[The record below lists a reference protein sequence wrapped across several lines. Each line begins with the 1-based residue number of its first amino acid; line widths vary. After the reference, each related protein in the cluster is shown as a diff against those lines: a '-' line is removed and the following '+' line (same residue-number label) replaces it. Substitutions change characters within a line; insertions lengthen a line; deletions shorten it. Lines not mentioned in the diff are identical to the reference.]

1 MVSMENLASLFGIPH
16 LVSWIGLTPL
26 IGLVIVGFLPVRA
39 GGRHVEAIRWVT
51 LGVTLLTLG
60 LAVGL
65 WASFDHT
72 AGGTQ
77 FVDRVEWRLPYGTHY
92 AVGVDGISLLLVLLT
107 AFLAPLCVLGSWR
120 SIATNVKAF
129 MMLIL
134 LVEGAVV
141 GVFTALDAFLFFFFW
156 EITMIPTYCMI
167 ALWGGPQ
174 RTQASIKFLL
184 FSLTGGLLM
193 LSGILA
199 LHHVGGTFDMLA
211 LMQVEYAPKVQFW
224 IFLALFLG
232 FAIKV
237 PMLLVHGWLA
247 DAHGE
252 APTAGSVILSG
263 LLLKMGA
270 YGLIRFCLPMLPEA
284 SAAFAPLIQWLSVLA
299 ILYGGAMA
307 LAQHDFKRL
316 IAYSSIAHMG
326 FVTLGIFGLNTQSVQ
341 GAVLQMVNHGITT
354 GALFLVAG
362 MLYDRTHDRT
372 INNYGGLQQV
382 MPRFAVVLS
391 IFTVASFGLPGTG
404 NFIGEFLVLAG
415 TVSHSYLMVLLVL
428 AGIVLGAAYMLWMFQ
443 RMVLGPVTP
452 YVSTLPDLTRREI
465 ACVIPLALAV
475 FVIGLYPTFMLD
487 LMHVSVTT
495 LVQDFAQVQPL
506 RIGAV
511 FTAP

>member
-1 MVSMENLASLFGIPH
+1 V
-16 LVSWIGLTPL
+16 
-26 IGLVIVGFLPVRA
+26 
-39 GGRHVEAIRWVT
+39 
-51 LGVTLLTLG
+51 
-60 LAVGL
+60 
-65 WASFDHT
+65 SFDHT
-72 AGGTQ
+72 AGGPQ
-77 FVDRVEWRLPYGTHY
+77 FVDRVEWIPTVGTQY
-92 AVGVDGISLLLVLLT
+92 AVGVDGISLPLVLLT
-107 AFLAPLCVLGSWR
+107 TFLVPLCVLGSWR

-134 LVEGAVV
+134 LVEGAVT

-156 EITMIPTYCMI
+156 EITMIPTYFMI
-167 ALWGGPQ
+167 AFWGGPQ
-174 RTQASIKFLL
+174 RTQAAIKFVF
-184 FSLTGGLLM
+184 FSLTGSLL
-193 LSGILA
+193 LLVGILT
-199 LHHVGGTFDMLA
+199 LHHVGGTYDMLA

-270 YGLIRFCLPMLPEA
+270 YGLLRFCLPMLPEA
-284 SAAFAPLIQWLSVLA
+284 SAAFAPLIQGLSVLA

-307 LAQHDFKRL
+307 LAQPDFKRL

-372 INNYGGLQQV
+372 INNYGGLHQV

-391 IFTVASFGLPGTG
+391 LFTVASFGLPGTG

-415 TVSHSYLMVLLVL
+415 TWSHSYLMVLLVL
-428 AGIVLGAAYMLWMFQ
+428 AGIVLGAAYMLGMFQ
-443 RMVLGPVTP
+443 RLVLGPVSP
-452 YVSTLPDLTRREI
+452 QSATLHDLNRREI

-475 FVIGLYPTFMLD
+475 FVIGLYPTVMLD
-487 LMHVSVTT
+487 LMHASVTT
-495 LVQDFAQVQPL
+495 LAQDFAQVQPL
-506 RIGAV
+506 RIAAV

>member
-1 MVSMENLASLFGIPH
+1 MENPASLFGIPH
-16 LVSWIGLTPL
+16 LVSWIVLTPL

-65 WASFDHT
+65 WVSFDHT
-72 AGGTQ
+72 AGGPQ
-77 FVDRVEWRLPYGTHY
+77 FVDRVEWIPTVGTQY
-92 AVGVDGISLLLVLLT
+92 AVGVDGISLPLVLLT
-107 AFLAPLCVLGSWR
+107 TFLVPLCVLGSWR

-134 LVEGAVV
+134 LVEGAVT

-156 EITMIPTYCMI
+156 EITVIPTYCMI
-167 ALWGGPQ
+167 AFWGGPQ
-174 RTQASIKFLL
+174 RTQAAIKFLL
-184 FSLTGGLLM
+184 FNFTGSLLLPA
-193 LSGILA
+193 GILA
-199 LHHVGGTFDMLA
+199 LHHVGGTYDMLA

-232 FAIKV
+232 FGIKV

-270 YGLIRFCLPMLPEA
+270 YGLLRFCLPMLPEA

-307 LAQHDFKRL
+307 LAQPDFKRL

-362 MLYDRTHDRT
+362 ALYDRTHDRT
-372 INNYGGLQQV
+372 INNYGGLHQV

-391 IFTVASFGLPGTG
+391 LFTVASFGLPGTG

-415 TVSHSYLMVLLVL
+415 TWSHSYLMVLLVL
-428 AGIVLGAAYMLWMFQ
+428 AGIVLGAAYMLGMFQ
-443 RMVLGPVTP
+443 RLVLGPVSP
-452 YVSTLPDLTRREI
+452 QSATLHDLNRREI

-475 FVIGLYPTFMLD
+475 FVIGLYPTFVLD
-487 LMHVSVTT
+487 LMHASVTT

-506 RIGAV
+506 RIAAV

>member
-1 MVSMENLASLFGIPH
+1 MENPASLFGIPH
-16 LVSWIGLTPL
+16 LVSWIVLTPF

-39 GGRHVEAIRWVT
+39 GGRHGEAIRWVT

-65 WASFDHT
+65 WVSFDHT
-72 AGGTQ
+72 AGGPQ
-77 FVDRVEWRLPYGTHY
+77 FVDRVEWIPTVGAQY
-92 AVGVDGISLLLVLLT
+92 AVGVDGISLPLVLLT
-107 AFLAPLCVLGSWR
+107 AFLVPLCVLGSWR

-134 LVEGAVV
+134 LVEGAVT

-156 EITMIPTYCMI
+156 EITVIPTYCMI
-167 ALWGGPQ
+167 AFWGGPQ
-174 RTQASIKFLL
+174 RTQAAIKFLL
-184 FSLTGGLLM
+184 FNFTGSLLLPA
-193 LSGILA
+193 GILA
-199 LHHVGGTFDMLA
+199 LHHVGGTYDMLA

-232 FAIKV
+232 FGIKV

-270 YGLIRFCLPMLPEA
+270 YGLLRFCLPMLPEA
-284 SAAFAPLIQWLSVLA
+284 SAAFAPLIQGLSVLA

-307 LAQHDFKRL
+307 LAQPDFKRL

-326 FVTLGIFGLNTQSVQ
+326 FVTLGIFGLNTQSVE

-372 INNYGGLQQV
+372 INNYGGLHQV

-391 IFTVASFGLPGTG
+391 LFTVASFGLPGTG

-415 TVSHSYLMVLLVL
+415 TWSHSYLMVLLVL
-428 AGIVLGAAYMLWMFQ
+428 AGIVLGAAYMLGMFQ
-443 RMVLGPVTP
+443 RLVLGPV
-452 YVSTLPDLTRREI
+452 SAQSATLHDLNRREI

-475 FVIGLYPTFMLD
+475 FIIGLYPTVMLD
-487 LMHVSVTT
+487 LMHASVTT
-495 LVQDFAQVQPL
+495 LAQDFAQVQPL
-506 RIGAV
+506 RIVAL

>member
-1 MVSMENLASLFGIPH
+1 
-16 LVSWIGLTPL
+16 
-26 IGLVIVGFLPVRA
+26 
-39 GGRHVEAIRWVT
+39 
-51 LGVTLLTLG
+51 LG

-72 AGGTQ
+72 AGGPQ
-77 FVDRVEWRLPYGTHY
+77 FVDRVEWIPTVGIQY

-107 AFLAPLCVLGSWR
+107 AFLVPLCVLGSWR

-134 LVEGAVV
+134 LLEGAVV

-156 EITMIPTYCMI
+156 EITMVPTYFMI

-174 RTQASIKFLL
+174 RIQAAIKFVL
-184 FSLTGGLLM
+184 FSLTGSLL
-193 LSGILA
+193 LLVGILT
-199 LHHVGGTFDMLA
+199 LHHAGGTFDMLA

-232 FAIKV
+232 FGIKV
-237 PMLLVHGWLA
+237 PMLLVHSWLA
-247 DAHGE
+247 EAHSE

-263 LLLKMGA
+263 LLLKMGT
-270 YGLIRFCLPMLPEA
+270 YGLLRFCLPMLPEA
-284 SAAFAPLIQWLSVLA
+284 SAAFAPLVQWLSVLA

-307 LAQHDFKRL
+307 LAQQDFKRL

-372 INNYGGLQQV
+372 INNYGGLDQV

-404 NFIGEFLVLAG
+404 NFIGEFLVLVG

-428 AGIVLGAAYMLWMFQ
+428 AGIVLGAAYMLGMFK
-443 RMVLGPVTP
+443 RLALGPVSP
-452 YVSTLPDLTRREI
+452 QSATLHDLNRREI

-475 FVIGLYPTFMLD
+475 FVIGLYPTVVLD
-487 LMHVSVTT
+487 LMHASVTT
-495 LVQDFAQVQPL
+495 LVQDLAQVQPL
-506 RIGAV
+506 KVVAV

>member
-1 MVSMENLASLFGIPH
+1 MENSASLFGIPH
-16 LVSWIGLTPL
+16 RVSWIVLTPL

-72 AGGTQ
+72 AGGPQ
-77 FVDRVEWRLPYGTHY
+77 FVDRVEWIPTFGIQY

-107 AFLAPLCVLGSWR
+107 AFLIPLCVLGSWR

-156 EITMIPTYCMI
+156 EITMIPTYFMI

-174 RTQASIKFLL
+174 RIQAAIKFVL
-184 FSLTGGLLM
+184 FSLTGSLL
-193 LSGILA
+193 LLVGILT

-237 PMLLVHGWLA
+237 PMLLVHSWLA
-247 DAHGE
+247 EAHSE

-270 YGLIRFCLPMLPEA
+270 YGLLRFCLPMLPEA

-372 INNYGGLQQV
+372 INNYGGLDQV

-404 NFIGEFLVLAG
+404 NFIGEFLVLVG

-428 AGIVLGAAYMLWMFQ
+428 AGIVLGAAYMLGMFK
-443 RMVLGPVTP
+443 RLALGPVSP
-452 YVSTLPDLTRREI
+452 QSATLHDLNRREI

-475 FVIGLYPTFMLD
+475 FVIGLYPTVVLD
-487 LMHVSVTT
+487 LMHASVTT
-495 LVQDFAQVQPL
+495 LVQDLAQVQPL
-506 RIGAV
+506 KVVEV

>member
-1 MVSMENLASLFGIPH
+1 MENPASLFGIPH
-16 LVSWIGLTPL
+16 LVSWIVLTPL
-26 IGLVIVGFLPVRA
+26 IGLVIVGLLPVRA

-60 LAVGL
+60 LTVGL

-72 AGGTQ
+72 AGGPQ
-77 FVDRVEWRLPYGTHY
+77 FVDRVEWIPTVGTQY
-92 AVGVDGISLLLVLLT
+92 AVGVDGISLPLVLLT
-107 AFLAPLCVLGSWR
+107 AFLVPLCVLGSWR

-134 LVEGAVV
+134 LVEGAVT

-156 EITMIPTYCMI
+156 EITVIPTYCMI
-167 ALWGGPQ
+167 AFWGGPQ
-174 RTQASIKFLL
+174 RTQAAIKFLL
-184 FSLTGGLLM
+184 FNVMGSLLLPA
-193 LSGILA
+193 GILA

-232 FAIKV
+232 FGIKV

-263 LLLKMGA
+263 LLLKMGT
-270 YGLIRFCLPMLPEA
+270 YGLLRFCLPMLPEA
-284 SAAFAPLIQWLSVLA
+284 SAAFAPLIQGLSVLA

-307 LAQHDFKRL
+307 LAQPDFKRL

-372 INNYGGLQQV
+372 INNYGGLHQV

-391 IFTVASFGLPGTG
+391 LFTVASFGLPGTG

-415 TVSHSYLMVLLVL
+415 TWSHSYFMVLLVL
-428 AGIVLGAAYMLWMFQ
+428 VGIVLGAAYMLGMFQ
-443 RMVLGPVTP
+443 RLVLGPV
-452 YVSTLPDLTRREI
+452 SAQSATLHDLNRREI

-475 FVIGLYPTFMLD
+475 FVIGLYPTVMLD
-487 LMHVSVTT
+487 LMHASVTT
-495 LVQDFAQVQPL
+495 LAQDFAQVQPL
-506 RIGAV
+506 RIVAV

>member
-1 MVSMENLASLFGIPH
+1 MENPASLFGIPH
-16 LVSWIGLTPL
+16 LVSWIVLTPL

-72 AGGTQ
+72 AGGPQ
-77 FVDRVEWRLPYGTHY
+77 FVDRVEWIPTVGTQY
-92 AVGVDGISLLLVLLT
+92 AVGVDGISLPLVLLT
-107 AFLAPLCVLGSWR
+107 AFLVPLCVLGSWR

-134 LVEGAVV
+134 LVEGAVT

-156 EITMIPTYCMI
+156 EITVIPTYCMI
-167 ALWGGPQ
+167 AFWGGPQ
-174 RTQASIKFLL
+174 RTQAAIKFVL
-184 FSLTGGLLM
+184 FSLTGSLL
-193 LSGILA
+193 LLVGILT
-199 LHHVGGTFDMLA
+199 LHHVGGTYDMLA

-237 PMLLVHGWLA
+237 PMLLVHSWLA
-247 DAHGE
+247 EAHSE

-270 YGLIRFCLPMLPEA
+270 YGLLRFCLPMLPEA
-284 SAAFAPLIQWLSVLA
+284 SAAFAPLIQGLSVLA

-307 LAQHDFKRL
+307 LAQPDFKRL

-372 INNYGGLQQV
+372 INNYGGLHQV

-391 IFTVASFGLPGTG
+391 LFTVASFGLPGTG

-428 AGIVLGAAYMLWMFQ
+428 AGIVLGAAYMLGMFQ
-443 RMVLGPVTP
+443 RLVLGPV
-452 YVSTLPDLTRREI
+452 SAQSATLHDLNRREI

-475 FVIGLYPTFMLD
+475 FVIGLYPTVMLD
-487 LMHVSVTT
+487 LMHASVIT

-506 RIGAV
+506 RIVAV

>member
-1 MVSMENLASLFGIPH
+1 MDNPASVFGIPH
-16 LVSWIGLTPL
+16 LVSWLVLTPL
-26 IGLVIVGFLPVRA
+26 IGLVLVGLLPVRA
-39 GGRHVEAIRWVT
+39 GGRPGEAIRWVT
-51 LGVTLLTLG
+51 LGVTVLTLG

-72 AGGTQ
+72 AGGPQ
-77 FVDRVEWRLPYGTHY
+77 FVDRVAWLPTVGAHY
-92 AVGVDGISLLLVLLT
+92 AVGVDGISLPLVLLA
-107 AFLAPLCVLGSWR
+107 AFLVPLCVLGSWR

-129 MMLIL
+129 MMLLL

-156 EITMIPTYCMI
+156 EITMIPTYFMI

-174 RTQASIKFLL
+174 RIQAAIKFVM
-184 FSLTGGLLM
+184 FSLTGSLL
-193 LSGILA
+193 LLVGILT

-237 PMLLVHGWLA
+237 PMLLVHSWLA
-247 DAHGE
+247 EAHSE

-263 LLLKMGA
+263 LLLKMGT
-270 YGLIRFCLPMLPEA
+270 YGLLRFCLPMLPEA

-354 GALFLVAG
+354 GALFLVVG

-372 INNYGGLQQV
+372 INNYGGLHRV
-382 MPRFAVVLS
+382 MPRFTVVLS
-391 IFTVASFGLPGTG
+391 LFTVASFGLPGTG
-404 NFIGEFLVLAG
+404 NFIGEFLVLVG
-415 TVSHSYLMVLLVL
+415 TVSQSYLMVLLVL
-428 AGIVLGAAYMLWMFQ
+428 AGIVLGAAYMLGMFQ
-443 RMVLGPVTP
+443 RLALGPVSP
-452 YVSTLPDLTRREI
+452 QSATLHDLNRREI

-475 FVIGLYPTFMLD
+475 FVIGLYPTVVLD
-487 LMHVSVTT
+487 LMHTSITT
-495 LVQDFAQVQPL
+495 LVQDLAQVQPL
-506 RIGAV
+506 QIKAV

>member
-1 MVSMENLASLFGIPH
+1 MENH
-16 LVSWIGLTPL
+16 LVSWIVLTPL

-39 GGRHVEAIRWVT
+39 GGRHVDAIRWVS
-51 LGVTLLTLG
+51 LGITLLTLG
-60 LAVGL
+60 LAAGL

-72 AGGTQ
+72 VGEPQ
-77 FVDRVEWRLPYGTHY
+77 FVDRVEWIPTLDIQFV
-92 AVGVDGISLLLVLLT
+92 VGVDGISLPLVLLT
-107 AFLAPLCVLGSWR
+107 ALLAPLCVLSSWR

-141 GVFTALDAFLFFFFW
+141 GVFTSLDTFLFFFFW
-156 EITMIPTYCMI
+156 EVTMIPMYFMI

-174 RTQASIKFLL
+174 RIQAAIKFLL
-184 FSLTGGLLM
+184 FSLAGSMLL
-193 LSGILA
+193 LVGILA
-199 LHHVGGTFDMLA
+199 LYQIGGTFDMLA

-232 FAIKV
+232 FSIKV
-237 PMLLVHGWLA
+237 PMLLVHSWLA
-247 DAHGE
+247 DAHSE

-270 YGLIRFCLPMLPEA
+270 YGFLRFCLPILPEA
-284 SAAFAPLIQWLSVLA
+284 SAAFAPFIMWLSVLA

-326 FVTLGIFGLNTQSVQ
+326 FVTLGIFGLNNQGIQ

-372 INNYGGLQQV
+372 INNYGGLHQV

-404 NFIGEFLVLAG
+404 NFIGEFLVLVG
-415 TVSHSYLMVLLVL
+415 TLSHSYLMIMLVL
-428 AGIVLGAAYMLWMFQ
+428 AGIVLGASYMLGMFQ
-443 RMVLGPVTP
+443 RLVLGPV
-452 YVSTLPDLTRREI
+452 SAQSATLHDLNRREM

-475 FVIGLYPTFMLD
+475 FVIGLYPSFMLD
-487 LMHVSVTT
+487 LMDASVTT
-495 LVQDFAQVQPL
+495 LVQDLAQAQPL
-506 RIGAV
+506 RIAEV
-511 FTAP
+511 WTAP

>member
-1 MVSMENLASLFGIPH
+1 MENPASLFGIPH
-16 LVSWIGLTPL
+16 LVSWIVLTPL
-26 IGLVIVGFLPVRA
+26 IGLVIVGLLPVRA
-39 GGRHVEAIRWVT
+39 GGRHIEAIRWVT

-72 AGGTQ
+72 ASGPQ
-77 FVDRVEWRLPYGTHY
+77 FVDRVEWLSTVGTQY
-92 AVGVDGISLLLVLLT
+92 AVGVDGISLPLVLLT
-107 AFLAPLCVLGSWR
+107 ALLAPFCVLGSWR

-134 LVEGAVV
+134 LAEGAVT
-141 GVFTALDAFLFFFFW
+141 GVFTALDAYLFFIFW
-156 EITMIPTYCMI
+156 EITVIPTYCMI
-167 ALWGGPQ
+167 AFWGGPQ
-174 RTQASIKFLL
+174 RTQAAIKFLL
-184 FSLTGGLLM
+184 FNFTGSLLLPA
-193 LSGILA
+193 GILA

-232 FAIKV
+232 FGIKV

-270 YGLIRFCLPMLPEA
+270 YGLLRFCLPMLPEA

-326 FVTLGIFGLNTQSVQ
+326 IVTLGIFGINTQSIQ

-372 INNYGGLQQV
+372 INNYGGLRQV
-382 MPRFAVVLS
+382 MPRFTVVLS

-404 NFIGEFLVLAG
+404 NFIGEFLVLVG
-415 TVSHSYLMVLLVL
+415 TVPHSYLMVLLVL
-428 AGIVLGAAYMLWMFQ
+428 VGIVLGAAYMLGMFQ
-443 RMVLGPVTP
+443 RLVLGPVSP
-452 YVSTLPDLTRREI
+452 QSATLHDLNRREI

-487 LMHVSVTT
+487 PMHASVTT

-506 RIGAV
+506 RFVAV

>member
-1 MVSMENLASLFGIPH
+1 MGNPASLFGIPH
-16 LVSWIGLTPL
+16 LVSWIVLTPI
-26 IGLVIVGFLPVRA
+26 IGLVIVGLLPVRA
-39 GGRHVEAIRWVT
+39 GGRHGEAIRWVT

-72 AGGTQ
+72 AGGPQ
-77 FVDRVEWRLPYGTHY
+77 FVDRVEWIPTVGTQY
-92 AVGVDGISLLLVLLT
+92 AVGVDGISLPLVLLT
-107 AFLAPLCVLGSWR
+107 AFLVPLCVLGSWR

-134 LVEGAVV
+134 LAEGAVV

-156 EITMIPTYCMI
+156 EITMIPAYFMI
-167 ALWGGPQ
+167 AFWGGPQ
-174 RTQASIKFLL
+174 RTQAAIKFLL
-184 FSLTGGLLM
+184 FSLTGSLL
-193 LSGILA
+193 LLTGILA
-199 LHHVGGTFDMLA
+199 LHHVRGTFDMLA

-237 PMLLVHGWLA
+237 PMLFVHSWLA

-252 APTAGSVILSG
+252 APTAGSIILSG

-284 SAAFAPLIQWLSVLA
+284 SAAFAPLIQGLSVLA

-307 LAQHDFKRL
+307 LAQPDFKRL

-326 FVTLGIFGLNTQSVQ
+326 FVTLGIFGLNTQGVE

-372 INNYGGLQQV
+372 INNYGGLHQV

-391 IFTVASFGLPGTG
+391 LFTVASFGLPGTG

-428 AGIVLGAAYMLWMFQ
+428 AGIVLGAAYMLGMF
-443 RMVLGPVTP
+443 RRLVLGPVSP
-452 YVSTLPDLTRREI
+452 QSAILHDLNRREI

-475 FVIGLYPTFMLD
+475 FVIGLYPTVMLD
-487 LMHVSVTT
+487 LMHTSVTT
-495 LVQDFAQVQPL
+495 LAQDFAQVQPL
-506 RIGAV
+506 RIVAL

>member
-1 MVSMENLASLFGIPH
+1 MENPASLFGIPH
-16 LVSWIGLTPL
+16 LVSWIVLTPL

-65 WASFDHT
+65 WVSFDHT
-72 AGGTQ
+72 AGGPQ
-77 FVDRVEWRLPYGTHY
+77 FVDRVEWIPTVGTQY

-107 AFLAPLCVLGSWR
+107 AFLVPLCVLGSWR

-156 EITMIPTYCMI
+156 EITMIPTYFMI
-167 ALWGGPQ
+167 AFWGGPQ
-174 RTQASIKFLL
+174 RTQAAIKFVL
-184 FSLTGGLLM
+184 FSLTGSLL
-193 LSGILA
+193 LLVGILT

-237 PMLLVHGWLA
+237 PMLLVHSWLA
-247 DAHGE
+247 EAHSE

-270 YGLIRFCLPMLPEA
+270 YGLLRFCLPMLPEA

-326 FVTLGIFGLNTQSVQ
+326 IVTLGIFGLNTQSVQ

-372 INNYGGLQQV
+372 INNYGGLHQV

-391 IFTVASFGLPGTG
+391 LFTVASFGLPGTG

-428 AGIVLGAAYMLWMFQ
+428 VGIVLGAAYMLGMFQ
-443 RMVLGPVTP
+443 RLVLGPV
-452 YVSTLPDLTRREI
+452 SAQSATLHDLNRREI

-475 FVIGLYPTFMLD
+475 FVIGLYPTVMLD
-487 LMHVSVTT
+487 LMHASVTT
-495 LVQDFAQVQPL
+495 LVQDLAQVQPL
-506 RIGAV
+506 QITAV

>member
-1 MVSMENLASLFGIPH
+1 MDNPASVFGIPH
-16 LVSWIGLTPL
+16 LVSWLVLTPL
-26 IGLVIVGFLPVRA
+26 IGLVLVGLLPVRA
-39 GGRHVEAIRWVT
+39 GGRPGEAIRWVT
-51 LGVTLLTLG
+51 LGVTVLTLG

-72 AGGTQ
+72 AGGPQ
-77 FVDRVEWRLPYGTHY
+77 FVDRVAWLPTVGTQY
-92 AVGVDGISLLLVLLT
+92 AVGVDGISLPLVLLA
-107 AFLAPLCVLGSWR
+107 AFLVPLCVLGSWR

-129 MMLIL
+129 MMLLL

-156 EITMIPTYCMI
+156 EITMVPTYFMI

-174 RTQASIKFLL
+174 RIQAAIKFVM
-184 FSLTGGLLM
+184 FSLTGSLL
-193 LSGILA
+193 LLVGILT

-237 PMLLVHGWLA
+237 PMLLVHSWLA
-247 DAHGE
+247 EAHSE

-270 YGLIRFCLPMLPEA
+270 YGLIRFCLSMLPEA

-354 GALFLVAG
+354 GALFLVVG

-372 INNYGGLQQV
+372 INNYGGLHRV
-382 MPRFAVVLS
+382 MPRFTVVLS
-391 IFTVASFGLPGTG
+391 LFTVASFGLPGTG
-404 NFIGEFLVLAG
+404 NFIGEFLVLVG
-415 TVSHSYLMVLLVL
+415 TVSQSYLMVLLVL
-428 AGIVLGAAYMLWMFQ
+428 AGIVLGAAYMLGMFQ
-443 RMVLGPVTP
+443 RLALGPVSP
-452 YVSTLPDLTRREI
+452 QSATLHDLNRREI

-475 FVIGLYPTFMLD
+475 LVIGLYPTVVLD
-487 LMHVSVTT
+487 LMHTSITT
-495 LVQDFAQVQPL
+495 LVQDLAQVQPL
-506 RIGAV
+506 QIKAV

>member
-1 MVSMENLASLFGIPH
+1 MENPASLFGIPH
-16 LVSWIGLTPL
+16 LVSWIVLTPL
-26 IGLVIVGFLPVRA
+26 IGLVIVGLLPVRA
-39 GGRHVEAIRWVT
+39 GRRHVEAIRWVT

-60 LAVGL
+60 LTVGL
-65 WASFDHT
+65 WASFDHA
-72 AGGTQ
+72 AGGPQ
-77 FVDRVEWRLPYGTHY
+77 FVDRMEWIPTVGTQY
-92 AVGVDGISLLLVLLT
+92 AVGVDGISLPLVLLT
-107 AFLAPLCVLGSWR
+107 AFLVPLCVLGSWR

-134 LVEGAVV
+134 LVEGAVM

-156 EITMIPTYCMI
+156 EITMIPTYFMI

-174 RTQASIKFLL
+174 RTQAAIKFLL
-184 FSLTGGLLM
+184 FSLTGSLL
-193 LSGILA
+193 LLVGILT

-237 PMLLVHGWLA
+237 PMLLVHSWLA
-247 DAHGE
+247 EAHSE

-270 YGLIRFCLPMLPEA
+270 YGLLRFCLPMLPEA

-326 FVTLGIFGLNTQSVQ
+326 IVTLGIFGLNTQSVQ

-372 INNYGGLQQV
+372 INNYGGLHQV
-382 MPRFAVVLS
+382 MPRFTVVLS

-404 NFIGEFLVLAG
+404 NFIGEFLVLVG
-415 TVSHSYLMVLLVL
+415 TVPHSYLMVLLVL
-428 AGIVLGAAYMLWMFQ
+428 VGIVLGAAYMLGMFQ
-443 RMVLGPVTP
+443 RLVLGPV
-452 YVSTLPDLTRREI
+452 SAQSATLHDLNRREI
-465 ACVIPLALAV
+465 ACVIPLAVAV
-475 FVIGLYPTFMLD
+475 FVIGLYPTVMLD
-487 LMHVSVTT
+487 PMHASVTT

-506 RIGAV
+506 RFVAV